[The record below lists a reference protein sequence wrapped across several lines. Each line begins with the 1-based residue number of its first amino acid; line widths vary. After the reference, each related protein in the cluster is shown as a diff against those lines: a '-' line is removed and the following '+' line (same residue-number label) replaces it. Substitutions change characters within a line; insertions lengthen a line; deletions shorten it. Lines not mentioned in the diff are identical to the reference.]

1 MCIVIPSSLSYV
13 STVVDDVFEEW
24 STTAS
29 MSSSLTPLLDLLLPA
44 MFGGSQPPRTEVE
57 LPLAGLKEDDRDE
70 DWAPLAPHLQKRP
83 VSVGGHCRDID
94 EW

>member
-1 MCIVIPSSLSYV
+1 
-13 STVVDDVFEEW
+13 
-24 STTAS
+24 

-70 DWAPLAPHLQKRP
+70 DWAPLAPPPAEKAGL
-83 VSVGGHCRDID
+83 GGRSLSGY
-94 EW
+94 